1 MTADM
6 IRESA
11 GIVTVLQPETLGRK
25 EVDHRVANSL
35 QLISSLLSLQA
46 RQAADPSVR
55 DALGAAVHRI
65 GAVGAV
71 HKLLHRSSLPHSIDI
86 ARYLFDLADTI
97 EQGFG
102 EQGVGSGLGRKQIS
116 AHVQG
121 NIVSP
126 DFASVLG
133 ILVTELVINACKH
146 AYAPDEPGDIEI
158 CLFFPSQSEFLMEV
172 RDYGGKTDRR
182 AARQPAGLGTRIIDA
197 LSTRLNASYGYDADD
212 EGTRFVMRGSVL
224 L

>member
-1 MTADM
+1 MTADV
-6 IRESA
+6 IREPA
-11 GIVTVLQPETLGRK
+11 GIVTVLQPETLSRK

-102 EQGVGSGLGRKQIS
+102 SGLGRKQIS

-182 AARQPAGLGTRIIDA
+182 VAGQPAGLGTRIIDA

>member
-1 MTADM
+1 MTADV
-6 IRESA
+6 IREPA
-11 GIVTVLQPETLGRK
+11 GIVTVLQPETLSRK

-102 EQGVGSGLGRKQIS
+102 SGLGRKQIS

-182 AARQPAGLGTRIIDA
+182 VAGQPAGLGTRIIDA

-212 EGTRFVMRGSVL
+212 EGTRFLMRGSVL